1 MEMKLILETSLID
14 TLTYE
19 DKSMISYKSCSKRM
33 IENVRNLLGHLI
45 INPQKLYG
53 LDGDLGLW
61 FTFNDLSV
69 CKEGDYMLRFRLF
82 YNGRLPS
89 IVNDI
94 ECEYISEI
102 TFIESRPFVVYKK
115 SQYPGDIAPTLLS
128 INFYEQ
134 GVNIP
139 LGSSVLSNRNNKF
152 VEVIFDINE
161 NDYFENLYEDD
172 EFYSDYYEEFSDDDK
187 MNVDE
192 S

>member
-1 MEMKLILETSLID
+1 MMPH
-14 TLTYE
+14 
-19 DKSMISYKSCSKRM
+19 
-33 IENVRNLLGHLI
+33 RNLLGNSV

-53 LDGDLGLW
+53 LDDDLGLW

-69 CKEGDYMLRFRLF
+69 RKEGDYMLRFRLF
-82 YNGRLPS
+82 YNGRLPN

-94 ECEYISEI
+94 GYEYISEI
-102 TFIESRPFVVYKK
+102 TFTESRPFVVYKK
-115 SQYPGDIAPTLLS
+115 TQFPGDIEPTSLS

-139 LGSSVLSNRNNKF
+139 LGSSVRRNSSSKY
-152 VEVIFDINE
+152 VEVISVINE
-161 NDYFENLYEDD
+161 NDYFENFYDDD
-172 EFYSDYYEEFSDDDK
+172 EFHSDFYEELSDDDK